1 MSTPTP
7 GLPEEAAAAPIPP
20 AGHVPPM
27 PNPAVAGAMPNPA
40 GHVPPMPNPAVA
52 GAMPTFTPLTA
63 PRPRATGGQITI
75 AVISSVLVVLF
86 AITTLMGAGI
96 YSMKSKDL
104 TETQEELSTVQQEL
118 QEAQEAAK

>member
-1 MSTPTP
+1 MSIPTP

-20 AGHVPPM
+20 AGPVPAMPSPAGHAPTM
-27 PNPAVAGAMPNPA
+27 PNPAVT
-40 GHVPPMPNPAVA
+40 

-63 PRPRATGGQITI
+63 PRPRPTGGQIAI
-75 AVISSVLVVLF
+75 AVITSVLVVLF
-86 AITTLMGAGI
+86 AFTTLMGAGI

-104 TETQEELSTVQQEL
+104 TETQQELSTVQQEL

>member
-20 AGHVPPM
+20 AGQVPAGA
-27 PNPAVAGAMPNPA
+27 NPAVAAAMPR
-40 GHVPPMPNPAVA
+40 
-52 GAMPTFTPLTA
+52 FTPLTA
-63 PRPRATGGQITI
+63 PRPRATGGQIAI
-75 AVISSVLVVLF
+75 AMITSILVVLF
-86 AITTLMGAGI
+86 AFTTLMAAGI

>member
-7 GLPEEAAAAPIPP
+7 GQPEEAAATPVPP
-20 AGHVPPM
+20 AGQAPATPS
-27 PNPAVAGAMPNPA
+27 PAVAA
-40 GHVPPMPNPAVA
+40 
-52 GAMPTFTPLTA
+52 AMPTFTPLAA
-63 PRPRATGGQITI
+63 PRPRATGGQIAI
-75 AVISSVLVVLF
+75 AVITSILVLLF
-86 AITTLMGAGI
+86 AVTTLMAAGI

>member
-7 GLPEEAAAAPIPP
+7 GLPEEAAAAPTPP
-20 AGHVPPM
+20 AGKVPATPS
-27 PNPAVAGAMPNPA
+27 PAVAAA
-40 GHVPPMPNPAVA
+40 TPP
-52 GAMPTFTPLTA
+52 FTPLTT
-63 PRPRATGGQITI
+63 PRPRATGGQLAI
-75 AVISSVLVVLF
+75 AVITSILVVLF
-86 AITTLMGAGI
+86 AITTLMAAGI